1 MLFNSYEFIFVFLP
15 VSFFIY
21 FYLNH
26 KRLTTA
32 SKIWLVFASLFFYSW
47 WNIVYLPLIL
57 TSVFFNYAIASA
69 IVDRDEL
76 KKKYFSK
83 KSLLQIGLVF
93 NIGLLAYFKYADFF
107 ISNTN
112 SLVNTDIG
120 LLHLALPLAISFFTL
135 QQIAFLVDSYEGLA
149 KEKKFINYIMFVTF
163 FPQLIAGPIV
173 HHKEMMP
180 QFVSIRNKAKNYKN
194 IALGLFILSIGL
206 FKKVV
211 IADTFAIWATAG
223 FDTATT
229 LNLFE
234 AWFTSLSYTFQLY
247 FDFSGYTDIAMGAAL
262 LFNIKLPINFN
273 SPYKAT
279 GIIDFWQRW
288 HITLSRFVT
297 TYIYTPLVK
306 SFDNLNFHKAM
317 VATFVTF
324 LIAGL
329 WHGASWMFVIF
340 GGLHG
345 LALVVNNYWKKTKIK
360 INKILAWFITFNFV
374 NITMVFFRAE
384 EWDDAIKVL
393 SSMFS
398 LDNIMLPN
406 ILESVLPFLNKY
418 GVEFGW
424 FTQNIQG
431 KSFTLVFLIIGF
443 ILVLFFENSSKKLI
457 DLQKEWT
464 STSNFI
470 PKETFSIISKRF
482 KIACNNFFRRK
493 KKYYEKI
500 YNKNLKRKQE
510 LLKRIERFT
519 LSNNSQD
526 NIESLENFSK
536 EWKKIGL
543 VPKKSVTIDNK
554 FHKIISSH
562 YNDLNLKKSEKE
574 SIKFLIQANSIKGNE
589 ILINKSKNNLKKQID
604 KIKSSIFQYENNV
617 SFFRNENSTKKMKES
632 VLKKIELSKLEH
644 KKLKKK
650 LSILDNL

>member
-15 VSFFIY
+15 VSFFGY

-26 KRLTTA
+26 KRLITA
-32 SKIWLVFASLFFYSW
+32 SKVWLVFSSLFFYSW

-57 TSVFFNYAIASA
+57 TSVFFNYTIASA
-69 IVDRDEL
+69 IVERDAL

-149 KEKKFINYIMFVTF
+149 KEKNFLNYIIFVTF

-180 QFVSIRNKAKNYKN
+180 QFVSIRNKAKNYNN
-194 IALGLFILSIGL
+194 IALGLFILSMGL

-247 FDFSGYTDIAMGAAL
+247 FDFSGYTDMAIGAAL

-317 VATFVTF
+317 IATLVTF

-374 NITMVFFRAE
+374 NITMIFFRAE
-384 EWDDAIKVL
+384 EWGDAIKVL
-393 SSMFS
+393 RSMFS
-398 LDNIMLPN
+398 LDNIMLSSK
-406 ILESVLPFLNKY
+406 LESALPFLNKY
-418 GVEFGW
+418 GVEFGS

-443 ILVLFFENSSKKLI
+443 ILVLFFENSNKKL
-457 DLQKEWT
+457 DNFKL
-464 STSNFI
+464 NFI
-470 PKETFSIISKRF
+470 NSFIFVMAFTISF
-482 KIACNNFFRRK
+482 
-493 KKYYEKI
+493 Y
-500 YNKNLKRKQE
+500 
-510 LLKRIERFT
+510 
-519 LSNNSQD
+519 
-526 NIESLENFSK
+526 
-536 EWKKIGL
+536 
-543 VPKKSVTIDNK
+543 
-554 FHKIISSH
+554 
-562 YNDLNLKKSEKE
+562 
-574 SIKFLIQANSIKGNE
+574 
-589 ILINKSKNNLKKQID
+589 
-604 KIKSSIFQYENNV
+604 
-617 SFFRNENSTKKMKES
+617 
-632 VLKKIELSKLEH
+632 
-644 KKLKKK
+644 K
-650 LSILDNL
+650 LSGYSEFLYFRF

>member
-1 MLFNSYEFIFVFLP
+1 VLFNSYEFIFAFLP
-15 VSFFIY
+15 VSFFGY

-32 SKIWLVFASLFFYSW
+32 SKVWLVFSSLFFYSW

-57 TSVFFNYAIASA
+57 TSVFFNHTIASA
-69 IVDRDEL
+69 IVEYDGL

-83 KSLLQIGLVF
+83 KSLLLIGLVF

-149 KEKKFINYIMFVTF
+149 KEKNFLNYIIFVTF

-247 FDFSGYTDIAMGAAL
+247 FDFSGYTDIAIGAAL

-317 VATFVTF
+317 IATFVTF

-418 GVEFGW
+418 GVEFGS

-431 KSFTLVFLIIGF
+431 RSFTLVFLIIGF
-443 ILVLFFENSSKKLI
+443 ILVLFFENSNKKL
-457 DLQKEWT
+457 DNFKL
-464 STSNFI
+464 NFI
-470 PKETFSIISKRF
+470 NSFIFVMAFTISL
-482 KIACNNFFRRK
+482 
-493 KKYYEKI
+493 Y
-500 YNKNLKRKQE
+500 
-510 LLKRIERFT
+510 
-519 LSNNSQD
+519 
-526 NIESLENFSK
+526 
-536 EWKKIGL
+536 
-543 VPKKSVTIDNK
+543 
-554 FHKIISSH
+554 
-562 YNDLNLKKSEKE
+562 
-574 SIKFLIQANSIKGNE
+574 
-589 ILINKSKNNLKKQID
+589 
-604 KIKSSIFQYENNV
+604 
-617 SFFRNENSTKKMKES
+617 
-632 VLKKIELSKLEH
+632 
-644 KKLKKK
+644 K
-650 LSILDNL
+650 LSGYSEFLYFRF